1 NGNVVRSTDHGLTWV
16 STWNGNLTSYGMP
29 LEMDPSS
36 PNNMILAPD
45 NSAPL
50 KSTNFGLNWTTL
62 SSQSFSSPCDII
74 IHPENSNL
82 VYIGDQ
88 GPSKFW
94 KSTDGGV
101 TFVNKN
107 TVGSSEI
114 PMIGVSQLDT
124 TLVFHTVWSGGSVY
138 RSTNIGENFSVAS
151 ATGSSWGC
159 DVSKD
164 DPTAFLFHT
173 YSSAGYITVD
183 KGANFTP
190 VGSIANANAGILY
203 LDKGNVMAQGTGTA
217 VHKLAI
223 TYNVTSSP
231 IVITGITNGNGS
243 IPTEYAMTQN
253 YPNPFNP
260 ATRIS
265 YQLPE
270 AGNVKITVFD
280 ISGKQIATLVNGQ
293 QNAGFYDIN
302 FDGSRF

>member
-1 NGNVVRSTDHGLTWV
+1 MTQCYIG
-16 STWNGNLTSYGMP
+16 
-29 LEMDPSS
+29 
-36 PNNMILAPD
+36 
-45 NSAPL
+45 
-50 KSTNFGLNWTTL
+50 
-62 SSQSFSSPCDII
+62 
-74 IHPENSNL
+74 NSNA
-82 VYIGDQ
+82 
-88 GPSKFW
+88 
-94 KSTDGGV
+94 GV
-101 TFVNKN
+101 
-107 TVGSSEI
+107 
-114 PMIGVSQLDT
+114 
-124 TLVFHTVWSGGSVY
+124 
-138 RSTNIGENFSVAS
+138 
-151 ATGSSWGC
+151 
-159 DVSKD
+159 
-164 DPTAFLFHT
+164 
-173 YSSAGYITVD
+173 
-183 KGANFTP
+183 
-190 VGSIANANAGILY
+190 LY

-302 FDGSRF
+302 FDGSRFASGVYFYKLEAGNFVETKKMLLIK